1 MKKFLKILLFIF
13 ISIIALSWIFLGYIN
28 FNAYKPNKIE
38 DLEIINNPKKIIN
51 SNTDLNLLSYNI
63 SYSILDENAEYYFE
77 GGLSTKAY
85 SKKQVENNLNSISDF
100 LAKNSYDFIMLQ
112 DVDVESKRSYKIN
125 QFNYIQNKLKNY
137 GSIFNTIHKVSFIPY
152 PISMPLGQ
160 VYSGDAVFFKYRA
173 NSSERYA
180 LPSDKK
186 WPMKMFCE
194 NKAFS
199 TTEFNLSNGKKL
211 ILLNFNLNDNSIN
224 DKTKLLQIK
233 EIKNYIEGEYKKGNY
248 IIAGSNL
255 GYILHDSPYKCSEGF
270 PQGLPYPPYDFEMKN
285 FKFVYDTK
293 YPTFR
298 SASMPYIKD
307 KNFTSITDGFLVSD
321 NIEVL
326 NISTVNLEF
335 KNSNHNSV
343 QLKFKI
349 K

>member
-1 MKKFLKILLFIF
+1 MKKIFKFILL
-13 ISIIALSWIFLGYIN
+13 IALLIISLLCVFLGYIH
-28 FNAYKPNKIE
+28 FNEYKPAEIE
-38 DLEIINNPKKIIN
+38 DLEIINNTKSVIDT
-51 SNTDLNLLSYNI
+51 NTDLSLLSYNV

-85 SKKQVENNLNSISDF
+85 SKKRVENNLNSTSDF
-100 LAKNSYDFIMLQ
+100 LVKNNYDFIMLQ

-125 QFNYIQNKLKNY
+125 QFNYVQNKLKNY
-137 GSIFNTIHKVSFIPY
+137 GSIFNPIHKVSFIPY
-152 PISMPLGQ
+152 PINMPLGQ
-160 VYSGDAVFFKYRA
+160 VYCGDAVFFKYRA

-180 LPSDKK
+180 LPSNKK
-186 WPMKMFCE
+186 WPMKMFDQK
-194 NKAFS
+194 KAFS
-199 TTEFNLSNGKKL
+199 TTEFYLSNGKKL
-211 ILLNFNLNDNSIN
+211 ILLNFDLNDNSTN
-224 DKTKLLQIK
+224 DKAKLLQIK

-248 IIAGSNL
+248 IIAGGNF

-270 PQGLPYPPYDFEMKN
+270 PQGLSYIPKDFKMKN

-321 NIEVL
+321 NIKVL
-326 NISTVNLEF
+326 NISTVNLGF
-335 KNSNHNSV
+335 KNSNHNPV
-343 QLKFKI
+343 QLKFRI

>member
-1 MKKFLKILLFIF
+1 MKKIFKFILV
-13 ISIIALSWIFLGYIN
+13 IALLVISSLCVFLGYIN
-28 FNAYKPNKIE
+28 FNEYKPAEIE
-38 DLEIINNPKKIIN
+38 DLEIINNTKSVIN
-51 SNTDLNLLSYNI
+51 TNTDLNLLSYNI

-77 GGLSTKAY
+77 GGFSAKAY

-100 LAKNSYDFIMLQ
+100 LTKNHYDFIMLQ
-112 DVDVESKRSYKIN
+112 DVDVKSKRSYEID
-125 QFNYIQNKLKNY
+125 QFNHIQDKLKNY
-137 GSIFNTIHKVSFIPY
+137 GNIFNPIHNVSFIPY
-152 PISMPLGQ
+152 PINMPLGQ
-160 VYSGDAVFFKYRA
+160 VYCGDAVFSKYRA

-186 WPMKMFCE
+186 WPMKMFDQKE
-194 NKAFS
+194 AFS
-199 TTEFNLSNGKKL
+199 TTKFNLSNGKKL

-233 EIKNYIEGEYKKGNY
+233 EIKNYIEEEYKKGNY
-248 IIAGSNL
+248 IIAGSNF
-255 GYILHDSPYKCSEGF
+255 GYILHDSPYKCLERF
-270 PQGLPYPPYDFEMKN
+270 PQGLSYPPKDFEMKN

-335 KNSNHNSV
+335 KSSNHNPV
-343 QLKFKI
+343 QLKFRI